1 MACKK
6 KPLTTKSK
14 KTAFTTRSK
23 HIQLHQDMEEDEEQE
38 ETKEESVE
46 QEEQENNNVDD
57 SNVEEEAVEE
67 EAAVTSQASK
77 KKSTKRT
84 KPCGLGYTQEET
96 ETLLSCIHKVITIG
110 PQDWENIL
118 RKHNKHFCKTD
129 CYVTPV
135 KHKYNKLQSACIPT
149 GDPNCPPL
157 VHQAKHIHQDIE
169 EKMDAQEEL
178 NKEEL
183 GFPLSDV
190 EDNIAVTS
198 PTPAAAAAA
207 VATPTVPEAHNS
219 PAFFHCAKRA
229 KIEPQGIS
237 SKVDGLLSVGN

>member
-84 KPCGLGYTQEET
+84 KPCGLGYTIQ
-96 ETLLSCIHKVITIG
+96 
-110 PQDWENIL
+110 Q
-118 RKHNKHFCKTD
+118 
-129 CYVTPV
+129 VTV
-135 KHKYNKLQSACIPT
+135 
-149 GDPNCPPL
+149 
-157 VHQAKHIHQDIE
+157 
-169 EKMDAQEEL
+169 
-178 NKEEL
+178 
-183 GFPLSDV
+183 
-190 EDNIAVTS
+190 
-198 PTPAAAAAA
+198 
-207 VATPTVPEAHNS
+207 
-219 PAFFHCAKRA
+219 
-229 KIEPQGIS
+229 S
-237 SKVDGLLSVGN
+237 SYSYR